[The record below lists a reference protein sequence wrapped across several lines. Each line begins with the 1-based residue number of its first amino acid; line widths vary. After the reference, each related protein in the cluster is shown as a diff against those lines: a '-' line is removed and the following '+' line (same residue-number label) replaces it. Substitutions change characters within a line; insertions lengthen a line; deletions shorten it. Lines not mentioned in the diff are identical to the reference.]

1 MPMKVVSLSIYGLL
15 AFLFEHLNVLNV
27 FLGHL
32 QEIRVAES
40 FRLFSTIS
48 TSKLDVSCITEGVI
62 FFLLS
67 QGLIIVHSS
76 IAVYKFFCLSI
87 YYFVTWLFDL
97 ELFYGFICNGKYL
110 LKTDYILL

>member
-67 QGLIIVHSS
+67 QGLIIVHCS
-76 IAVYKFFCLSI
+76 IALYKFFC
-87 YYFVTWLFDL
+87 
-97 ELFYGFICNGKYL
+97 YL
-110 LKTDYILL
+110 VI